1 MGVGLRIF
9 VLLILGLYSPVFA
22 AEDFSAYMDDVRG
35 KIQKSWNPPE
45 HLERDGHA
53 LVKFSIT
60 RSGDIYA
67 MQMVE
72 SSGDVVFDESAFE
85 ALKKASPFAHFPAE
99 TARGSLTINYS
110 FDTSVVNTGN
120 MQRYLAGA
128 DRYYNVNN
136 RMALD
141 YISRAIDEVDGDV
154 NAYFLYAKRSK
165 IRGALGDIEGE
176 RADMEEFKR
185 LKSKYDKKRIMASR
199 LYAEVENSPYSYFA
213 LAHTYDVAGD
223 YENAIK
229 AIDKAIEMTDLN
241 NQYKRY
247 KNELITK
254 THQACN

>member
-1 MGVGLRIF
+1 MGVGFKILF
-9 VLLILGLYSPVFA
+9 LLFLSGCVFNPVFA
-22 AEDFSAYMDDVRG
+22 TEDFSVYMDGVRD

-53 LVKFSIT
+53 LVKFGIT
-60 RSGDIYA
+60 RSGDIYSV
-67 MQMVE
+67 QIIE
-72 SSGDVVFDESAFE
+72 SSGDAVFDESTKE
-85 ALKKASPFAHFPAE
+85 ALRKASPFAHFPAE

-120 MQRYLAGA
+120 MQRYLANA

-141 YISRAIDEVDGDV
+141 YISRAIDEVDGDI

-165 IRGALGDIEGE
+165 IRAALGDSDGAF
-176 RADMEEFKR
+176 ADMEESKR
-185 LKSKYDKKRIMASR
+185 LKTKYDKKRIMASK
-199 LYAEVENSPYSYFA
+199 LYAEIEHSPYSYFA
-213 LAHTYDVAGD
+213 LSHTYDVVGD

-229 AIDKAIEMTDLN
+229 AIDKAIELTDLN

-247 KNELITK
+247 KQELVQK
-254 THQACN
+254 AQ